1 MLSVYGLPTQAFTGF
16 KSSGESFEARSR
28 DGLKPAPIANEDQRD
43 NRNGRADEG
52 SKLYDRLAQVASE
65 T

>member
-1 MLSVYGLPTQAFTGF
+1 VLSVYGLPTQAFTGF

-28 DGLKPAPIANEDQRD
+28 DRLKPAPISNQDQGV
-43 NRNGRADEG
+43 NRSGRADEE
-52 SKLYDRLAQVASE
+52 SKLYDRLAQVAAE